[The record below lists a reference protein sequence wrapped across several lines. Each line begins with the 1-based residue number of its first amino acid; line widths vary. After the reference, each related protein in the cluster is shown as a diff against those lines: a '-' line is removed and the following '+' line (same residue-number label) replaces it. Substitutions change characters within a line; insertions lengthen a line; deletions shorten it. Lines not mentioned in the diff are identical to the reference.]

1 MEMVVTV
8 FNYGSRR
15 LPVMVYTLGI
25 EEICS
30 EADDVGHK
38 IRKHLPVEAN
48 SFETVAFPMVPL
60 RTGTF
65 ELKVVALWSTGGDIV
80 IKKLNVVPPGVTVE
94 DPIPF
99 QLDPKN
105 RQRRSKRSIKTS
117 KIEDEIISEN
127 SIQKTIVN
135 IEPDPNRNIVPGTR
149 ECIIAGIGDEY
160 GATSYTTLNDIDRLI
175 RQPKGC
181 GEQTMLY
188 MAPTL
193 YTLKYLQSIER
204 LNGDLKYRGLKYIK
218 SGYKR
223 ELSFR
228 KDDGSFSG
236 FPTRPSSVWLTAFVS
251 KVLCQ
256 ASPFLRE
263 DKFDPQVINGAI
275 DWLMDEQ
282 KKDGS
287 WTEKYSVIHE
297 NALGGVKGTVP
308 LTAYVLI
315 SLHECSKIIT
325 NEFKNNRDF
334 ENNVKKSINKSET
347 YLLLNQ
353 NEIIKQKNTYAMA
366 LVAYGLTFSNPQNAL
381 KLVDGLHST
390 ANIDNNR
397 NFKYWRHEYGVET
410 TGYALMA
417 MLNSGNKNSLD
428 GLAISNWLNS
438 VRSFSGSFAST
449 QDTIVALEALAQY
462 IERQRSPSNS
472 ISLLCNITS
481 HDMRASRFR
490 RALAFNRENAQIL
503 QVFKLDSDSSK
514 LKFTTTGEGM
524 GHMMIMLRY
533 NVFEPPEVLC
543 RFELTVDVSEW
554 KAPVTARDDA
564 PEYVDENFFQDFDP
578 NLKTALDLK
587 REPKQI
593 RSKRAFLGIKNL
605 RNPFSRRKESTD
617 TAANKPMRRE
627 PSLENEKYEDI
638 RSTITDELIF
648 KKNNLSSNSI
658 VSSDGQSRLVLVI
671 EACIRHIPRYYT
683 DMSLVEVGVLSGYKV
698 NKDDLNEIVRVEDSL
713 VSKYELSDRNVVF
726 YFEKVPFGRPYCIQ
740 FRAIRE
746 HIVSNI
752 QSAMVKVY
760 DYYHKGMNQS
770 VVNLLINYLSADHT
784 CTQIYSP
791 SRVSDYIET
800 KCNSQVCD
808 CAKRQNCP
816 TAKSLVEIGNIAEK
830 RILRARELFEE
841 LVCDNKFNFVFGVTF
856 ERLKQNSTQSF
867 KFFDSKINFVL
878 KGSKFL
884 TFFEIFFLNL
894 KKYFTFESLKT

>member
-1 MEMVVTV
+1 MSLNSSEVYPVTLPHSITTWSLTAMSLSATNGLCVLPSALRLKTFQNIFLQISLPYSVVQNEQMEMVVTL
-8 FNYGSRR
+8 FNYGSVR
-15 LPVMVYTLGI
+15 LPVMVYTLGV
-25 EEICS
+25 EAICS
-30 EADDVGHK
+30 EAENVGHK
-38 IRKHLPVEAN
+38 IRKHLAVEAN

-60 RTGTF
+60 KTGTY

-80 IKKLNVVPPGVTVE
+80 IKELNVVPPGVTIE

-105 RQRRSKRSIKTS
+105 RQHRTKRSIKTS

-135 IEPDPNRNIVPGTR
+135 IEPDPTRNIVPGTR

-193 YTLKYLQSIER
+193 YTLKYLQSIDR

-218 SGYKR
+218 NGYKR

-228 KDDGSFSG
+228 KEDGSFSG
-236 FPTRPSSVWLTAFVS
+236 FPTRPSSVWLTGFVM

-256 ASPFLRE
+256 ASPFLKD
-263 DKFDPQVINGAI
+263 DKFDPQVISGAI
-275 DWLMDEQ
+275 NWLMDEQ
-282 KKDGS
+282 KRDGS
-287 WTEKYSVIHE
+287 WTEKYAVIHE

-315 SLHECSKIIT
+315 AFHECSKIMT
-325 NEFKNNRDF
+325 NELRHDRIF

-366 LVAYGLTFSNPQNAL
+366 LVAYGLTFTNPQNAL

-390 ANIDNNR
+390 ANVDNNR
-397 NFKYWRHEYGVET
+397 NFKYWRHEYDVET
-410 TGYALMA
+410 TGYALLA

-428 GLAISNWLNS
+428 GLSISNWLNS

-449 QDTIVALEALAQY
+449 QDTIVALEALSQY
-462 IERQRSPSNS
+462 IDRQRSPSNS

-490 RALAFNRENAQIL
+490 RALSFNRENAQIL

-543 RFELTVDVSEW
+543 RFELTVNAIEW
-554 KAPVTARDDA
+554 KAPPESRDI
-564 PEYVDENFFQDFDP
+564 PEDLDPDFFKDFD
-578 NLKTALDLK
+578 NGLKDALDLK
-587 REPKQI
+587 NQRK
-593 RSKRAFLGIKNL
+593 RFKRAFLGIKNL
-605 RNPFSRRKESTD
+605 RNPFSRRKEPTN
-617 TAANKPMRRE
+617 TAVSGPLRSE
-627 PSLENEKYEDI
+627 SSVDNEKYEDI
-638 RSTITDELIF
+638 RSTITDDLIF
-648 KKNNLSSNSI
+648 KKNNLSSKSI
-658 VSSDGQSRLVLVI
+658 TSSNGQSQLVLVI

-683 DMSLVEVGVLSGYKV
+683 DMSLIEVGILSGYKV
-698 NKDDLNEIVRVEDSL
+698 NKDDLDEIVRMEDSL
-713 VSKYELSDRNVVF
+713 VSKYEVSDRNVVF

-740 FRAIRE
+740 FRTIRE
-746 HIVSNI
+746 HIVANI

-760 DYYHKGMNQS
+760 DYYHKGM
-770 VVNLLINYLSADHT
+770 
-784 CTQIYSP
+784 
-791 SRVSDYIET
+791 
-800 KCNSQVCD
+800 
-808 CAKRQNCP
+808 
-816 TAKSLVEIGNIAEK
+816 
-830 RILRARELFEE
+830 
-841 LVCDNKFNFVFGVTF
+841 
-856 ERLKQNSTQSF
+856 
-867 KFFDSKINFVL
+867 
-878 KGSKFL
+878 L
-884 TFFEIFFLNL
+884 TND
-894 KKYFTFESLKT
+894 